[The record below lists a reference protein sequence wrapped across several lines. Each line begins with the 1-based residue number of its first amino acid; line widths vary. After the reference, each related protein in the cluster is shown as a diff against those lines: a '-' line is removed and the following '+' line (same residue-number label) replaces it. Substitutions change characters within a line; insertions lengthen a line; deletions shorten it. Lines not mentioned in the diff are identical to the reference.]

1 MEEDFEF
8 DYGII
13 TVNYRF
19 NLERDLSEYKETIY
33 DKVIQ
38 LTFSIKVNILNGKE
52 RHLLEILYRDENNK
66 LKYKNFDITEYTVK
80 VKHKGN
86 MTISI

>member
-38 LTFSIKVNILNGKE
+38 LTFSIKVNVFNGKE
-52 RHLLEILYRDENNK
+52 KHLLELLYRDEKNK
-66 LKYKNFDITEYTVK
+66 LQYKNFDITEYTIK

>member
-1 MEEDFEF
+1 MEEDFKF

>member
-38 LTFSIKVNILNGKE
+38 LSFDIRYRGCSNEKIY
-52 RHLLEILYRDENNK
+52 LLEILYRDENNK
-66 LKYKNFDITEYTVK
+66 LKYKNFDITDYTVK

-86 MTISI
+86 MIISI

>member
-1 MEEDFEF
+1 MEEDFKF

-33 DKVIQ
+33 DKVIR